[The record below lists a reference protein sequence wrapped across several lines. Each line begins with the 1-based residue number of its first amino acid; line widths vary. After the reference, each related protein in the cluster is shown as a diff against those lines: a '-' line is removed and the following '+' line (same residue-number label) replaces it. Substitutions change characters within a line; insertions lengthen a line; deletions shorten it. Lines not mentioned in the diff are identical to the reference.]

1 MPVQVQLRAAT
12 RLAVATLERVLL
24 HLPAVRPQLQPQP
37 LAERMSVAHLQR
49 HPVVP
54 QLPHLVEDL
63 IQEQPL
69 AVHLP
74 VQPHVAV
81 RIVEQ
86 PLVVARP
93 DIVEQRP
100 LAVQAVIV
108 ADIAEVP
115 VAAAVT
121 PVAVT
126 PVAVIPAEV
135 AEAVTR
141 VADIAVVAVEVA
153 IPAEDIPVVAS
164 PVEAA
169 AVAEVT
175 PAVADANIAK
185 PFDNIK
191 SC

>member
-1 MPVQVQLRAAT
+1 MPVQVPLRAAT

-24 HLPAVRPQLQPQP
+24 HLPAVRPQPQPQP
-37 LAERMSVAHLQR
+37 LAERMPVAHLQR
-49 HPVVP
+49 HLVVP

-100 LAVQAVIV
+100 LAVQAVIREVVMV
-108 ADIAEVP
+108 AAP
-115 VAAAVT
+115 VAAAT
-121 PVAVT
+121 P
-126 PVAVIPAEV
+126 
-135 AEAVTR
+135 EAVTL
-141 VADIAVVAVEVA
+141 VADIAVAAVEVA
-153 IPAEDIPVVAS
+153 IQAEDIPVVAS

-169 AVAEVT
+169 AVAEVI
-175 PAVADANIAK
+175 PAVADAK
-185 PFDNIK
+185 LY
-191 SC
+191 S

>member
-37 LAERMSVAHLQR
+37 LAERMPVAHLQR
-49 HPVVP
+49 HLVVP
-54 QLPHLVEDL
+54 QLPHLVAVR
-63 IQEQPL
+63 IVEQPL

-81 RIVEQ
+81 RTVER

-100 LAVQAVIV
+100 LAVQAVIREVVMV
-108 ADIAEVP
+108 AAP

-121 PVAVT
+121 PVAV
-126 PVAVIPAEV
+126 IQAEV

-141 VADIAVVAVEVA
+141 VADIAVAAVEVA
-153 IPAEDIPVVAS
+153 IQAEDIPVVAS
-164 PVEAA
+164 QEAA

-185 PFDNIK
+185 LFDNIK